1 MHILQTTP
9 QGNFFGKEFS
19 INVTPKMVEK
29 YKGLNLQEGRIT
41 LNAWKISRAI
51 KNWVSLSM
59 MTFKLVPAA
68 GNAALIIISNH
79 FKGFTGSLATRVFN
93 IPPEDVEF
101 TMSDVLG
108 ADAAVLK
115 YWGKRLLGIHKDDKL
130 YNMTRRL
137 KFLPDNYD
145 FYTNREDMKVV
156 KNALFS
162 TNTLY
167 VAHSIFEEYGAMSM
181 LYAGLKASRF
191 TFTHK
196 ETGEVKEANL
206 YDMYDNQGNYDNNWV
221 RGKIKQGDNFIEI
234 GAITADEL
242 QKFKRFHERVHGSY
256 RREERL
262 TAELTIMGQWAL
274 QFKKYLPTLF
284 KMNWK
289 GPDVDRYLGGYKV
302 KLDADG
308 FPVKDNGIDVMEW
321 EEKLTQGRVNL
332 LLKSMFVTAKIMPF
346 IGVGEEKG
354 YDTTKYI
361 WENMSN
367 ERKKIMIEAVATI
380 LLFMVLPIL
389 LMGGFDDDD
398 KNKAWYQ
405 RINKIFEDA
414 SLGMDPRDLLRPLA
428 DNPVPAIKYLID
440 LLDNGT
446 AFFAEGLIMGDK
458 DSRGLPQGAYGLMRQ
473 LPFGASWHQW
483 NSFMDDYDKNLQFW
497 SYDQR

>member
-1 MHILQTTP
+1 M
-9 QGNFFGKEFS
+9 
-19 INVTPKMVEK
+19 
-29 YKGLNLQEGRIT
+29 
-41 LNAWKISRAI
+41 A
-51 KNWVSLSM
+51 
-59 MTFKLVPAA
+59 FKLVPAA

-79 FKGFTGSLATRVFN
+79 FKGFTGSLATRVFGV
-93 IPPEDVEF
+93 PPQDVEF
-101 TMSDVLG
+101 TMSDIIS
-108 ADAAVLK
+108 ADVAISK
-115 YWGKRLLGIHKDDKL
+115 YWVKRFLGLHKNDKL

-156 KNALFS
+156 KNALFNVG
-162 TNTLY
+162 TAY
-167 VAHSIFEEYGAMSM
+167 VAHSIFEEYGAMTM
-181 LYAGLKASRF
+181 LYAGLKASKFRF
-191 TFTHK
+191 VHK
-196 ETGEVKEANL
+196 KTGEVKESNL
-206 YDMYDNQGNYDNNWV
+206 YDMYDNMGEYDNNWV
-221 RGKIKQGDNFIEI
+221 RGKIKKGETFEEI

-262 TAELTIMGQWAL
+262 AAELTIIGQWTL

-289 GPDVDRYLGGYKV
+289 GPEMDRYLGTYKV

-308 FPVKDNGIDVMEW
+308 FPVKDEGIDVMEW

-332 LLKSMFVTAKIMPF
+332 LLKSMFVTSKIMPF
-346 IGVGEEKG
+346 LGVGEERG
-354 YDTTKYI
+354 YDTTKYL

-367 ERKKIMIEAVATI
+367 ERKKLVIESVSTI
-380 LLFMVLPIL
+380 ILFMILPIL

-398 KNKAWYQ
+398 KNKAWYK
-405 RINKIFEDA
+405 RINKVFEDA

-428 DNPVPAIKYLID
+428 DNPVPAIKYLLD

-446 AFFAEGLIMGDK
+446 SFFSEGLIMGDK
-458 DSRGLPQGAYGLMRQ
+458 DSRGLPKGAYGLMRQ

-483 NSFMDDYDKNLQFW
+483 NSFMDDYDKSLKFW